1 VLAFVLGTVAIAGI
15 QLFYMGSIYPLLDCS
30 AYTDVPGALLIGLA
44 PLMLAYLIVA
54 GLATAMATGPE

>member
-1 VLAFVLGTVAIAGI
+1 
-15 QLFYMGSIYPLLDCS
+15 MGSIYPLLDCS